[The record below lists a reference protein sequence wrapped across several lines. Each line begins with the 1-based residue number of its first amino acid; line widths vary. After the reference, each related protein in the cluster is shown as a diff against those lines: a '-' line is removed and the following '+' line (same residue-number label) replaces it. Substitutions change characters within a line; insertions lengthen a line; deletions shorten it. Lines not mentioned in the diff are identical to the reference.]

1 MLLLGFHRGS
11 LSSLDDMKRR
21 NLCNQCNSRYPSA
34 LDSYSMGRKSRW
46 LVEVHTRDVRTTI
59 QKFFYR
65 NGQIREVLPLRNGQ
79 RHGVARVWHKNGRL
93 ASEEPYANGLLHG
106 LCRQWSESGRLL
118 GKYQM
123 VHGTGIQRAWHDNG
137 RRQMEISTLRGEFC
151 GRSRSWL
158 SDGTLLSDDIYLR
171 GSVVGADDYRAAA
184 VKDKALPKLGRV
196 VAKAV
201 KPVME
206 EHIHRVF
213 VSAMLAKPNRFEA
226 LTWLQGKRK
235 LNTARS
241 VGRFK
246 RESDA
251 VKFVTALYDAGA
263 AEVIAPD
270 VYSNKA
276 GDQFTDSL
284 LVRLPRT
291 PAKRMAIRKVCA
303 QLQKRRI
310 GAIQPDADCGETHL
324 FLSLA

>member
-1 MLLLGFHRGS
+1 M
-11 LSSLDDMKRR
+11 
-21 NLCNQCNSRYPSA
+21 
-34 LDSYSMGRKSRW
+34 
-46 LVEVHTRDVRTTI
+46 RTTI
-59 QKFFYR
+59 QKSWYR
-65 NGQIREVLPLRNGQ
+65 NGLLREEMPLRNGQ

-93 ASEEPYANGLLHG
+93 ASEERYANGLLHG
-106 LCRQWSESGRLL
+106 VCRQWSESGRLL
-118 GKYQM
+118 GKYRTTQ
-123 VHGTGIQRAWHDNG
+123 GTGVQRAWHDNG
-137 RRQMEISTLRGEFC
+137 KLQMELSTMRGEFC

-171 GSVVGADDYRAAA
+171 GSVVSADDYCAAA
-184 VKDKALPKLGRV
+184 AKDKALPNLGRV
-196 VAKAV
+196 MAKAV
-201 KPVME
+201 KLVTE

-213 VSAMLAKPNRFEA
+213 VSAMLAKRNRVEG

-251 VKFVTALYDAGA
+251 AKFVTALYDAGA
-263 AEVIAPD
+263 MEVIAPD
-270 VYSNKA
+270 VYINKA

-291 PAKRMAIRKVCA
+291 PAKRKAIRKVCA
-303 QLQKRRI
+303 QLQKRRL
-310 GAIQPDADCGETHL
+310 GAIQPDTDVGETHL